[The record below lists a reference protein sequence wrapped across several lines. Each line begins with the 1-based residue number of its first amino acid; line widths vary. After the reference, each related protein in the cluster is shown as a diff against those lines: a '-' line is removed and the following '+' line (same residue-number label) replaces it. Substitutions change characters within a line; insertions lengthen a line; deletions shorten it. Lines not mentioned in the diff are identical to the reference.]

1 MYLCRKKES
10 SMAVISMFYG
20 LIISMFYGDNKQ
32 HHLPHIHVKYQ
43 GDEAVFSI
51 PDGELIDGGLPSK
64 KVQLVRAWIILHEEE
79 LMADWELA
87 TNHQNIFK
95 IDPLK

>member
-1 MYLCRKKES
+1 
-10 SMAVISMFYG
+10 MFYG
-20 LIISMFYGDNKQ
+20 LIISLFYGDNRQ

-43 GDEAVFSI
+43 DDEAVFSI
-51 PDGELIDGGLPSK
+51 PKGELIEGVLPPK
-64 KVQLVRAWIILHEEE
+64 KIQLVRAWIILHEEE

-87 TNHQNIFK
+87 VNKKNIFR